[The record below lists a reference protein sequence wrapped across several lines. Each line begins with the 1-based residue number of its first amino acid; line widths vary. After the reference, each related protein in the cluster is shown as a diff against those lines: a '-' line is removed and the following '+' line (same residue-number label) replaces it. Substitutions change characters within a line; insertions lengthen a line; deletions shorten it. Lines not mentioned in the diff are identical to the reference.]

1 VFGPEKDPRL
11 SVTSKKPTLGI
22 ALGSG
27 ASRGWSHVG
36 VIDALADAG
45 IEPDVVCGTSVGAM
59 VGASYASGRLEVLR
73 DWVQRSSRTDVFR
86 FFDIRPTNAGFVD
99 LDRFLAFLHECVAPE
114 DTDIESLD
122 KTFAAVATDLDTGR
136 EVWCQE
142 GRLAHAVR
150 ASMAMPGLFPAVRDE
165 DRWLVDGGLVDPVP
179 VSVCRALG
187 ADVVI
192 GVNLNADIIGKHRRR
207 AEAEAEA
214 DKAGNDGVLGNLRK
228 QAREY
233 SSTLFPNGSSS
244 DTPPG
249 LLYVIPSSINIFQD
263 RITRNRLV
271 GDPADVLIAPK
282 VGHIGILEFQHAR
295 EAMQIGRDATEAL
308 MGDIRRAADGY

>member
-1 VFGPEKDPRL
+1 MSTHGDKA
-11 SVTSKKPTLGI
+11 TLGI

-59 VGASYASGRLEVLR
+59 VGASYVSGRLEVLR
-73 DWVQRSSRTDVFR
+73 DWVNRSTRTDVFR
-86 FFDIRPTNAGFVD
+86 FFDIRPRSAGFVD
-99 LDRFLAFLHECVAPE
+99 MERFLAFLHDCVAPE
-114 DTDIESLD
+114 DAAIESLE
-122 KTFAAVATDLDTGR
+122 KTFAAVATDIDTGR
-136 EVWCQE
+136 EIWCQE
-142 GRLAHAVR
+142 GSLAHAVR
-150 ASMAMPGLFPAVRDE
+150 ASMAMPGLFPAVRHE
-165 DRWLVDGGLVDPVP
+165 SLWLVDGGLTNPVP

-207 AEAEAEA
+207 AEAAAVSAEA
-214 DKAGNDGVLGNLRK
+214 AKDGVLGSLRK

-233 SSTLFPNGSSS
+233 SSSLFPNGSAS

-249 LLYVIPSSINIFQD
+249 LFYVIPSSINIFQD
-263 RITRNRLV
+263 RITRSRLV
-271 GDPADVLIAPK
+271 GDPADVLISPK
-282 VGHIGILEFQHAR
+282 VGHIGILEFQRAG
-295 EAMQIGRDATEAL
+295 EAMQIGRDAAEAV
-308 MGDIRRAADGY
+308 MRDIRRLVDG